1 MEKHGFFKIKTLRP
15 TRGRSVCSAVP
26 PQFVVFPFVTLRV
39 LRGEKQRTLWL
50 TIISLR
56 CNGRSRDGLLAS
68 DQFSVIS
75 DQLAFFVVGS
85 KRLQRVFPVKTST
98 VRLLLYQVIGLDT
111 AFCLLDQHAY
121 YSWMLTGII
130 RGGERCVKKLIHI
143 NIFILSSEQT
153 DKNIS
158 QYQQA
163 KKPGW

>member
-1 MEKHGFFKIKTLRP
+1 MDASRTDFFKIKTLRP

-26 PQFVVFPFVTLRV
+26 PQFAV
-39 LRGEKQRTLWL
+39 LWRSLWL

-75 DQLAFFVVGS
+75 DQLAFFVIGS
-85 KRLQRVFPVKTST
+85 KRLRRVFPVKTST
-98 VRLLLYQVIGLDT
+98 VCLLLYQVIGLDT

-163 KKPGW
+163 KNPVW